1 MNDSKRIISILILSA
16 TISCATGKTEPI
28 EAPVPVP
35 AALPTEPP
43 PEVKVEAAPV
53 PTVPAAPTE
62 PAEQVWKVK
71 KGKIA
76 GQPKPLLIGK
86 FKNKKLPGF
95 TSDICYN
102 YKTFSLVETTSTGEM
117 GSAELLIRYDDGKGL
132 CKPEYKGK
140 YANLNIIEGHLAG
153 VAGDYIVIDGDDPT
167 EALRQFQIFSLE
179 TGKEVFKA
187 YHHPDEDIVLIKKN
201 GVTSV
206 TFHAQVKVKCELASD
221 GEACWKKVIEQ
232 NDMKKGSPMPDCKAA
247 FEKTKTSLFEMALVT
262 AKAHIANLASPKMT
276 YLGGK
281 STCVPAPM

>member
-1 MNDSKRIISILILSA
+1 MNDSKRIIVLLILSA
-16 TISCATGKTEPI
+16 TVSCASGKTEPI
-28 EAPVPVP
+28 EVPPPVP
-35 AALPTEPP
+35 AVLPAEPP
-43 PEVKVEAAPV
+43 PEAKVEAL
-53 PTVPAAPTE
+53 VPAAPAPAGE

-71 KGKIA
+71 KGKMA

-102 YKTFSLVETTSTGEM
+102 YKTFSLVETMSTGEM
-117 GSAELLIRYDDGKGL
+117 GSAELLIRYDGSKGL

-153 VAGDYIVIDGDDPT
+153 VAGDYVVIDGDDPS
-167 EALRQFQIFSLE
+167 EPLRQFQIFSLE
-179 TGKEVFKA
+179 TGKEVYKA
-187 YHHPDEDIVLIKKN
+187 YHHPDEDIVLTKKG

-232 NDMKKGSPMPDCKAA
+232 NGMKKGSPMPDCKTA

-262 AKAHIANLASPKMT
+262 AKAQIANLASPKVE
-276 YLGGK
+276 YVGGK